1 MVRRRL
7 SESHSGLTFFILSTD
22 YSIALHQKIFQLIY
36 NSNGGF
42 TWNDVYYMSIKLREF
57 YWNELVRVKKSESEQ
72 IEQVNKS
79 KGASSKVRRK

>member
-1 MVRRRL
+1 
-7 SESHSGLTFFILSTD
+7 
-22 YSIALHQKIFQLIY
+22 
-36 NSNGGF
+36 
-42 TWNDVYYMSIKLREF
+42 MSIKLREF